1 MHRAPTRLK
10 GVYAIAGL
18 APYDPVWTAMR
29 DFTETRQSDTPDEL
43 WIVEHAPVYTQGQA
57 GKAEHV
63 LNPAQIPVVKT
74 DRGGQVTYHGPGQV
88 VVYVLADL
96 TRNSMTIRGMVQ
108 ALEQALIDTLAHYG
122 LGNACRQAGAPGV
135 YLPLP
140 DQSLAK
146 VAALGIKVRKGCTYH
161 GVALNVDMD
170 LGPFQGINPCGYQGL
185 ETVSMASMG
194 VMAPWSEV
202 ALTLAGRIIS
212 HAHLR
217 VE

>member
-1 MHRAPTRLK
+1 
-10 GVYAIAGL
+10 
-18 APYDPVWTAMR
+18 MR
-29 DFTETRQSDTPDEL
+29 DFTETRQPNTSDEL

-63 LNPAQIPVVKT
+63 LNPGPIPVVKT

-170 LGPFQGINPCGYQGL
+170 LGPFEGINPCGYQGL
-185 ETVSMASMG
+185 KTVSMASMG
-194 VMAPWSEV
+194 ILVPWVEV